1 MRVKSAWLQGRGD
14 LPGSQLW
21 AVALAAEQLSTPEN
35 ESVPLT
41 SAPLTSA
48 LSRIYSKTR
57 ALDRRL
63 QRTLN
68 SVK

>member
-1 MRVKSAWLQGRGD
+1 MRVKSARLQGRGD

-41 SAPLTSA
+41 SALA
-48 LSRIYSKTR
+48 RIYSKTR

-63 QRTLN
+63 QRTFN